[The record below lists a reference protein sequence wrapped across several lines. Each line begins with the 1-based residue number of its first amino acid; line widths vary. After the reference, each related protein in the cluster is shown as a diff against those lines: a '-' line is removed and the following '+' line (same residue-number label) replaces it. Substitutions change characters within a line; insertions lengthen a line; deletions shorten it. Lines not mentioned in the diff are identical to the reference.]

1 MGGGRKNGVTFVGN
15 LLMNYVMIDNILTY
29 LPARHAAE
37 HPEHPALA
45 GQDEQDRW
53 YDISWREFDGQV
65 RVAARA
71 LAVLGVKPGDC
82 VGTFSANRPE
92 NLVTDFACYRNRA
105 VSVSIYATSSP
116 EQVAYIVDDAR
127 CEVLFAGNTTQYR
140 FAREAQR
147 LCGCLKRIVVIKPIE
162 LDGDDESSMLW
173 GDFMRLGESAGE
185 DVEAQVENRAK
196 SARPE
201 DLATLVY
208 TSGTTGEPKGAML
221 THANYDYA
229 LEAHRVRL
237 DMLSPDDVSMAFLP
251 LSHIFEKGFTYVCL
265 MLGIKV
271 AVNRDPRAIQDTIKE
286 VRPTCMC
293 AVPRFWEKVYTAV
306 QEKIAS
312 MNPVARTMVR
322 AALKVGRKRNLEYKR
337 KGLKAPWW
345 LESSYRFFDKKV
357 FAMLRGAIGIDK
369 PNIFPTAGAPV
380 SSEIVEFFHSAGL
393 WLMVGYGLSETT
405 ATVTCFP
412 VKDYA
417 IGSVGTTIP
426 WVQVKIG
433 DNSEVL
439 VKGPTVMSGYYN
451 KPEATAEAF
460 VGDGW
465 FRTGDAGYLDKEGNL
480 FLTDRIKDLFKTSN
494 GKYIAP
500 QAIETRLGTDKY
512 IEQVAVIGDSRKY
525 VSALIVPAFAAVKAW
540 ADERK
545 ITYATMEELL
555 ADARVNEM
563 IAARLEMLQKG
574 LAPYEKIKRFKLLP
588 HEFTMDSGELT
599 NTLKLKRRAINE
611 NYAKEIEA
619 LYS

>member
-1 MGGGRKNGVTFVGN
+1 
-15 LLMNYVMIDNILTY
+15 MIDNNLTY
-29 LPARHAAE
+29 LPVRHAAE
-37 HPEHPALA
+37 HPDHPALA
-45 GQDEQDRW
+45 AQDEQDRW
-53 YDISWREFDGQV
+53 YDISWREFEAQV

-71 LAVLGVKPGDC
+71 LAVLGVKPTDC

-116 EQVAYIVDDAR
+116 EQVEYIVSDAC

-140 FAREAQR
+140 SAREVQSR
-147 LCGCLKRIVVIKPIE
+147 CGCLKHIVVIKPIE
-162 LDGDDESSMLW
+162 LDENDESSMLW
-173 GDFMRLGESAGE
+173 SDFMKLGEKAGDE
-185 DVEAQVENRAK
+185 VEAQVENRAK
-196 SARPE
+196 SACPD

-221 THANYDYA
+221 THSNYDYA

-237 DMLSPDDVSMAFLP
+237 DMLSPKDVSMAFLP

-293 AVPRFWEKVYTAV
+293 AVPRFWEKVYAAV
-306 QEKIAS
+306 HEKIAS
-312 MNPVARTMVR
+312 MNPVARMMVN
-322 AALKVGRKRNLEYKR
+322 AALKVGRKRNIEYKR
-337 KGLKAPWW
+337 RGLEAPWW
-345 LESSYRFFDKKV
+345 LESSYKLFDRKV
-357 FAMLRGAIGIDK
+357 FAMLRGAIGIDH

-380 SSEIVEFFHSAGL
+380 SAEIVEFFHSAGL
-393 WLMVGYGLSETT
+393 FLMTGYGLSETT

-412 VKDYA
+412 MKDYEIA
-417 IGSVGTTIP
+417 SVGTTIP
-426 WVQVKIG
+426 WVQVKV
-433 DNSEVL
+433 DSNSEVL
-439 VKGPTVMSGYYN
+439 VKGPTVMSGYYH

-460 VGDGW
+460 TANGW
-465 FRTGDAGYLDKEGNL
+465 FRTGDAGYMDKNGNL

-500 QAIETRLGTDKY
+500 QAIETRLGTDKF
-512 IEQVAVIGDSRKY
+512 IEQVAVIGDGYKY
-525 VSALIVPAFAAVKAW
+525 VSALIVPSFAALRAW
-540 ADERK
+540 ADEKK
-545 ITYATMEELL
+545 IAYASIEELL
-555 ADARVNEM
+555 DDKRVNEM
-563 IAARLEMLQKG
+563 MEKRLEVLQKG

-599 NTLKLKRRAINE
+599 NTLKLKRRVINK
-611 NYAKEIEA
+611 NYAHIIES
-619 LYS
+619 LYR